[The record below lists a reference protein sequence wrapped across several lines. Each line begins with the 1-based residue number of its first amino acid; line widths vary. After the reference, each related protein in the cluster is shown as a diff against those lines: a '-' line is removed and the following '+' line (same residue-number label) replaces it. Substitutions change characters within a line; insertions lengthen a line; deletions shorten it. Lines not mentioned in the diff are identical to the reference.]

1 MSNKYQKL
9 IKNKDD
15 KITQL
20 NQKLLHYRS
29 ELEKYKRHIIILSK
43 KGQSVPEEVVETQE
57 KTANDSFLEEFKKKV
72 LPVNVYFSHAS
83 FLEGLVNGEKKLDI
97 FGHFTF
103 QNLTDEV
110 IEDPVICIRVKP
122 VGKVNLG
129 GKITVYQSVDTDYS
143 FDQAEQWTYVQKEW
157 QETVNTKGEHWL
169 KPLHFKEIQP
179 FETKKFSNFNI
190 SVEHSPEYSHYVVEG
205 FFYARNH
212 KKGIPAVNTIS
223 FYL

>member
-1 MSNKYQKL
+1 MSNKYQRL

-43 KGQSVPEEVVETQE
+43 KGQPIPSEVEETRE
-57 KTANDSFLEEFKKKV
+57 KPADESFMEEFKNKV
-72 LPVNVYFSHAS
+72 LPVNAYFSYGS

-103 QNLTDEV
+103 QNLSDEV
-110 IEDPVICIRVKP
+110 IEDPIICIRVKP
-122 VGKVNLG
+122 IGKVNLG
-129 GKITVYQSVDTDYS
+129 GKITVQQSLEDDFTLE
-143 FDQAEQWTYVQKEW
+143 QAEQWTYVQKDW
-157 QETVNTKGEHWL
+157 RETVNTKGEHWL
-169 KPLHFKEIQP
+169 KPLHFKELQP

-205 FFYARNH
+205 FFYARSH
-212 KKGIPAVNTIS
+212 QKGIPAVNSIS